1 MNISDLSGYNLI
13 SLSSSLAILLSENMS
28 AIDIGILASFIVS
41 LGDNLAILATTK
53 PNQTKKVE
61 ENN

>member
-53 PNQTKKVE
+53 SNQTKKVE